1 MDWSEG
7 CADAREVASK
17 PYSLQLPGAL
27 GAGAGAG
34 AVAVA
39 RSNVRA
45 GKLGSCGR
53 QSDRVTDGSNRGE
66 IAGGPRADVCGLV
79 RVELVQESAMD
90 RTLARREW
98 SWGDTAALGEW

>member
-7 CADAREVASK
+7 CADAREEASK
-17 PYSLQLPGAL
+17 PYSLQLPG
-27 GAGAGAG
+27 
-34 AVAVA
+34 AVA

-53 QSDRVTDGSNRGE
+53 QSNRVTDDSNSGE
-66 IAGGPRADVCGLV
+66 IAGGPRAVVCGLV

-90 RTLARREW
+90 RTLARREC

>member
-1 MDWSEG
+1 MDLSEG
-7 CADAREVASK
+7 CADAREEASK

-27 GAGAGAG
+27 GAGPG
-34 AVAVA
+34 AVA

-53 QSDRVTDGSNRGE
+53 QSDRVTDDSNSGE
-66 IAGGPRADVCGLV
+66 IAGGPRAVVCGLV

-90 RTLARREW
+90 RTLARREC